1 MPSITV
7 SKFCIILVL
16 INWVMLMSKFTL
28 LLRLTIGYIAIL
40 VLVILLGVFVAFNLN
55 QINRLIRDTANDGAT
70 LTQMEQL
77 LDTIF
82 SQVSF
87 ERKYLISQ
95 DLDFKNKFRDIQ
107 DIVVNKLND
116 GENRM
121 NTPRKKKLFSEIREL
136 YRAYISLFHE
146 ETKLMAKGQK
156 IPSKQFMEQKDEII
170 DNINQKIKGV
180 MGIVSSD
187 RENKI
192 LSSSQIS
199 MRVLNMTVFTAVLTV
214 ILGILISFLNTR
226 SISRSIVLL
235 QNKTKEIAKGKYV
248 KIPDIKAAPEIKAL
262 ADDFNTMSDKL
273 RRLDEMK
280 VDFINHVSHELRTPL
295 TAIKEASSMLMEGTY
310 SDDAIKQHQLL
321 TITNEECERLIT
333 SVSRILDLSR
343 MEAKM
348 MEYRFIKCNLV
359 PVIQHTVSMLT
370 PIAQSKGIDL
380 ELIPSPELPAV
391 KIDAERI
398 GQVLE
403 NLIGNALKFT
413 PQKGRITIQTAQFN
427 RNKNFICVAVKDSG
441 VGIKKKNLQIIFD
454 KYSRVQAD
462 GHKVRGS
469 GLGLSIAKYIIADHG
484 GQIWATSEPGKGSTF
499 FFALPVA

>member
-1 MPSITV
+1 
-7 SKFCIILVL
+7 
-16 INWVMLMSKFTL
+16 MSKFTL
-28 LLRLTIGYIAIL
+28 LVRLTIGYIAIL

-55 QINRLIRDTANDGAT
+55 QINRLIRDTASDGVT
-70 LTQMEQL
+70 LAQMEQL

-95 DLDFKNKFRDIQ
+95 DQDFKKKFRDIQ
-107 DIVVNKLND
+107 DIVVNNLNA
-116 GENRM
+116 GESRM
-121 NTPRKKKLFSEIREL
+121 NTPRKKKLFSEIGKL
-136 YRAYISLFHE
+136 YREYISLFYE
-146 ETKLMAKGQK
+146 ETELMATGQK
-156 IPSKQFMEQKDEII
+156 IPSEKFMKQKDEII
-170 DNINQKIKGV
+170 DSINQKIKGI
-180 MGIVSSD
+180 MGIVRSD

-199 MRVLNMTVFTAVLTV
+199 TRVLNMTVFTAVLTV
-214 ILGILISFLNTR
+214 LLGIFISFLNTR
-226 SISRSIVLL
+226 SINRSIVLL
-235 QNKTKEIAKGKYV
+235 QKKTKEIAKGKYV
-248 KIPDIKAAPEIKAL
+248 KIPNIKAPPEIKAL

-310 SDDAIKQHQLL
+310 IDDPEKQHQLL
-321 TITNEECERLIT
+321 AITNEECERLIN

-348 MEYRFIKCNLV
+348 MEYRFIKCSLI
-359 PVIQHTVSMLT
+359 PVIQHTVSKLA
-370 PIAQSKGIDL
+370 PIAQSKRIDL
-380 ELIPSPELPAV
+380 EMKPAPELPAV
-391 KIDAERI
+391 KIDEERI

-413 PQKGRITIQTAQFN
+413 PQRGQVIIQTAPFY

-441 VGIKKKNLQIIFD
+441 VGIKEENIQIIFD

-484 GQIWATSEPGKGSTF
+484 GQIWATSKPGKGSTF